1 MTDLQDDLELL
12 RDHRSD
18 LNGDDRDRI
27 AAEIERLQKQLHYAT
42 GTCDLAM
49 KHRDSAEAQ
58 NERLTAER
66 DDAREQRRK
75 WQEASVADRAEN
87 ERLRADVRKAF
98 NAGFWAWAGPAND
111 AEVKAW
117 EADEEQAWVEWSA
130 NNVPEQLP
138 TKETP

>member
-12 RDHRSD
+12 RDHRSE

-27 AAEIERLQKQLHYAT
+27 AAEIEKLQEQLHYAT
-42 GTCDLAM
+42 GTCDLAI

-87 ERLRADVRKAF
+87 ERLRTALEDARHYAAVCPVPAELTGPTRIEMLERRARIAQSIGTEQKAS
-98 NAGFWAWAGPAND
+98 
-111 AEVKAW
+111 K
-117 EADEEQAWVEWSA
+117 
-130 NNVPEQLP
+130 
-138 TKETP
+138 